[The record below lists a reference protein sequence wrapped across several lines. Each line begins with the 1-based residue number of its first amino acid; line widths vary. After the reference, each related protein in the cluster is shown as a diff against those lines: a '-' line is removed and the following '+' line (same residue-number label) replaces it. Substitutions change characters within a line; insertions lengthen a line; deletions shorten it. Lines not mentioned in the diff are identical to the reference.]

1 MQLDKVMWA
10 ELPDVLEA
18 LEGSS
23 VSTSSPVCVTKI
35 ALALETFVDRFC
47 SFSLSLI
54 LLNIKADDRLEK
66 VFDLLNK
73 KIENY
78 KTNGLCLNMIVK

>member
-1 MQLDKVMWA
+1 MQLDNVMWA
-10 ELPDVLEA
+10 EAPDVLEA

-35 ALALETFVDRFC
+35 AFALETFVDRFC

-66 VFDLLNK
+66 CLICLTK
-73 KIENY
+73 RLKIIKLMVY
-78 KTNGLCLNMIVK
+78 I